1 MIKLPPMKA
10 LQVFEAFGRLG
21 SATAAAAELGVTVG
35 AISQQLTKAEHSV
48 GLRLI
53 ERQGKYIALTTPGQ
67 QYHRD
72 ITAGFNHLRSG
83 QARLERVR
91 SEKSLAISCL
101 PSLASKWIGSLLF
114 DWQASH
120 PDATV
125 RLIGDD
131 TEPQFGCDPVDFRL
145 IYGEM
150 INRFAPPGRT
160 FHRLGCAV

>member
-21 SATAAAAELGVTVG
+21 SATAVAAELGATVG

-72 ITAGFNHLRSG
+72 ITAGFNHLRLG

-91 SEKSLAISCL
+91 LEKLLAIS
-101 PSLASKWIGSLLF
+101 
-114 DWQASH
+114 
-120 PDATV
+120 
-125 RLIGDD
+125 
-131 TEPQFGCDPVDFRL
+131 
-145 IYGEM
+145 
-150 INRFAPPGRT
+150 
-160 FHRLGCAV
+160 